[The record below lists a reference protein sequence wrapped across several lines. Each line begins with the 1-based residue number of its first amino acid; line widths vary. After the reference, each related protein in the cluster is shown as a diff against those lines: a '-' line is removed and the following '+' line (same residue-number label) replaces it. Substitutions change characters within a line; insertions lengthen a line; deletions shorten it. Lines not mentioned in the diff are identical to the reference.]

1 MFQLRKAVVDHV
13 SDTFLETN
21 VPLLMLIDAAK
32 SGNEKDVDEYANM
45 FTEHAN
51 KLVEVCRYS
60 LIYTLYVTH

>member
-1 MFQLRKAVVDHV
+1 
-13 SDTFLETN
+13 
-21 VPLLMLIDAAK
+21 MLIDAAK

-60 LIYTLYVTH
+60 LIYTLYVTT